1 MNGHRSRRQPSS
13 AVVVRCN
20 LEPRAIRILPRSFP
34 NATVVVEG
42 FLFSLL
48 LKQRKKPSARLVL
61 SKQASLTRRQPAD
74 QPSGA
79 ASSKQKSP
87 RQIRKRNPFPRRA
100 AKADFRCP
108 GPLPPPAHCTVIAK
122 PLAHLT
128 GRRAD
133 PLPCSGLFPIRLVN
147 SSEVGERGRGEIGM
161 AEHVCKASPICHVP
175 CALPGP
181 FCREGGRRKGCEWVK
196 LQATMQ
202 VAVIRTP
209 PYPGPVPPSFL
220 AAGRIDG

>member
-1 MNGHRSRRQPSS
+1 MLEIYICIHGNTLRRHIIHDATWAESVCTTSCLAPFVSFLLDDTSGIPGLVMNGHRSRRQPSS
-13 AVVVRCN
+13 AVVARCN

-48 LKQRKKPSARLVL
+48 LKQRKNPSARLVL
-61 SKQASLTRRQPAD
+61 RKQASLTRRQPAD

-133 PLPCSGLFPIRLVN
+133 PPPLF
-147 SSEVGERGRGEIGM
+147 G
-161 AEHVCKASPICHVP
+161 
-175 CALPGP
+175 ALPDSISQ
-181 FCREGGRRKGCEWVK
+181 
-196 LQATMQ
+196 L
-202 VAVIRTP
+202 
-209 PYPGPVPPSFL
+209 
-220 AAGRIDG
+220 

>member
-1 MNGHRSRRQPSS
+1 M
-13 AVVVRCN
+13 
-20 LEPRAIRILPRSFP
+20 
-34 NATVVVEG
+34 
-42 FLFSLL
+42 
-48 LKQRKKPSARLVL
+48 L
-61 SKQASLTRRQPAD
+61 SKQASKQASKPDKA
-74 QPSGA
+74 A
-79 ASSKQKSP
+79 ASRPAERRSKQQAEISKADTE
-87 RQIRKRNPFPRRA
+87 KKPFPSRA

-181 FCREGGRRKGCEWVK
+181 FCREGGRRKECEWVT